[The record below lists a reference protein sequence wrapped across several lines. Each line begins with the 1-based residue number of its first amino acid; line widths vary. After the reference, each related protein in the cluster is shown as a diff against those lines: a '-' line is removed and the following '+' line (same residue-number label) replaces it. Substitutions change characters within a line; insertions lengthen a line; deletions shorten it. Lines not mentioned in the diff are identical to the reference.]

1 MGENELGPVL
11 AILFD
16 NVKMGYSF
24 GLELKIRI

>member
-16 NVKMGYSF
+16 NVKMGLYFWQDEF
-24 GLELKIRI
+24 GWD